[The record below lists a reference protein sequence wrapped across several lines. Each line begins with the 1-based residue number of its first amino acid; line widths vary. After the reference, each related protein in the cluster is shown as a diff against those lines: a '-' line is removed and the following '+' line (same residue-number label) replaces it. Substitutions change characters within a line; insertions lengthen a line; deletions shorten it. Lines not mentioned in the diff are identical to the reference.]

1 MEQIAEISYRAAN
14 PLVNFQALFKTM
26 SLLTRCQLI
35 CVEGNISAGKSTLC
49 KELAERLDYELFL
62 EPVLTNPYI
71 ERYYADV
78 SEAAPTRLCARGKS
92 CERLRGGVWC
102 THGLR

>member
-1 MEQIAEISYRAAN
+1 MA
-14 PLVNFQALFKTM
+14 
-26 SLLTRCQLI
+26 LLTRCQLI

-78 SEAAPTRLCARGKS
+78 SIAAPTPAGVCGVRE
-92 CERLRGGVWC
+92 ERVASACVVVCSVPVCLRWALRGLLLFDYTSGVP
-102 THGLR
+102 LP